1 MSTFDFPEFQPRAPW
16 WNGDLQTLRNYLLAR
31 PRALDAWPSERLVLP
46 LGDGDALVGTWQRP
60 AVAVAGAKP
69 LVVLVHGLSGC
80 EASFYVV
87 RSAAELLAAGWPV
100 LRLNLRGAGPS
111 RAFSRGHYHAGR
123 SEDLRTALAALP
135 ASARDHG
142 VVLVGYS
149 LGGNVVL
156 KLLGEGAP
164 EGVRAGAS
172 VSAPIDL
179 AAASRS
185 ILRRRNY
192 LYHRHI
198 LAGVKR
204 EALAPGA
211 EASPEERRAV
221 RAARTLLAFDDVF
234 TAPRHGFTGA
244 ADYYAR
250 ASARPFL
257 DAIAV
262 PTLVI
267 HALDDPWIPGE
278 SYTSF
283 PWSRN
288 PRLVPLLPRRGGH
301 VGFVGFDRQRAW
313 HDLCL
318 LRFLAGM

>member
-1 MSTFDFPEFQPRAPW
+1 MSLFEFPDFRPRAPW
-16 WNGDLQTLRNYLLAR
+16 WTGDLQTVRNYLLTR
-31 PRALDAWPSERLVLP
+31 PLGLDAWPARRLVLP
-46 LGDGDALVGTWQRP
+46 LGDGDALIGTWHRP
-60 AVAVAGAKP
+60 AIDRGRP

-80 EASFYVV
+80 EASLYIL
-87 RSAAELLAAGWPV
+87 RSAATLLAAGWPV

-111 RAFSRGHYHAGR
+111 RTVSRGHYHAGR
-123 SEDLRTALAALP
+123 SDDLRLALAALP
-135 ASARDHG
+135 APARAEG

-164 EGVRAGAS
+164 DVVRAGAS
-172 VSAPIDL
+172 ISAPIDL

-185 ILRRRNY
+185 LLRRRNY

-211 EASPEERRAV
+211 DASDEERAAIRW
-221 RAARTLLAFDDVF
+221 ARTLLAFDDVF
-234 TAPRHGFTGA
+234 TAPRHGFAGA

-257 DAIAV
+257 GAIAV

-278 SYTSF
+278 AYTSF

-288 PRLVPLLPRRGGH
+288 PLLVPLLPRQGGH
-301 VGFVGFDRQRAW
+301 VGFVGFDRQRTW

-318 LRFLAGM
+318 LRFLERA